1 MFISYLRLRNPSYF
15 FVKGMFIVP
24 YLKNGFKGMTQIWLF
39 LERNGYHLIE
49 IGGLE
54 EAVAFAEENGMNG
67 IPRQVDDLI
76 LLPVSKEGLA
86 DFYSWSE
93 VAPGTIPAK
102 ELWRP
107 FIWTSGNEGV
117 NQLLESVQLGPKH
130 TALSILKAIL
140 SPGANIL

>member
-1 MFISYLRLRNPSYF
+1 
-15 FVKGMFIVP
+15 MFIVP
-24 YLKNGFKGMTQIWLF
+24 YLIHNRRGMNQFWIF
-39 LERNGYHLIE
+39 LERNGNHLIE

-54 EAVAFAEENGMNG
+54 EAVAFAEENGLNG
-67 IPRQVDDLI
+67 VPRKVDDLI

-93 VAPGTIPAK
+93 VVPGTIPAK

-107 FIWTSGNEGV
+107 FIWTAGNEGV

-140 SPGANIL
+140 S